1 MSDNIHV
8 ITGSDEG
15 MVAEEALK
23 LFNKLKPADGD
34 EFANDLIEGN
44 ADNAEHA
51 FEICSR
57 VNQALQTMSFFGG
70 TKVVW
75 LKAASFLG
83 SDRTGESERA
93 KSGVDGMLDVLE
105 AGLPDEIIFILSA
118 TSIDKRRAFYKHL
131 KQYAKLTTFD
141 KPDPNSRDWQF
152 EMGQSIKEKAK
163 ALELTFT
170 PSALEIFM
178 QLVGEDSRQ
187 IRSELEKLHL
197 YLGEDRRTVE
207 DQDVEL
213 MIPLSRAGVIFE
225 IGRALQKRNGARA
238 LELIDQQLER
248 GESAIAVIRASLIP
262 TLRNLFMARLVVD
275 NFKPPLNNY
284 NGFKATLDKFPSQ
297 DLAWL
302 PKNKSGDISPY
313 PLFLSAGDSKRFSA
327 ESLKKAMVAAHEVD
341 RKLVT
346 TGLDP
351 RMLLHKLVV
360 ELCSSK
366 LQSAR
371 A

>member
-1 MSDNIHV
+1 
-8 ITGSDEG
+8 
-15 MVAEEALK
+15 
-23 LFNKLKPADGD
+23 
-34 EFANDLIEGN
+34 
-44 ADNAEHA
+44 
-51 FEICSR
+51 
-57 VNQALQTMSFFGG
+57 
-70 TKVVW
+70 
-75 LKAASFLG
+75 
-83 SDRTGESERA
+83 
-93 KSGVDGMLDVLE
+93 
-105 AGLPDEIIFILSA
+105 
-118 TSIDKRRAFYKHL
+118 
-131 KQYAKLTTFD
+131 
-141 KPDPNSRDWQF
+141 
-152 EMGQSIKEKAK
+152 
-163 ALELTFT
+163 
-170 PSALEIFM
+170 M

-313 PLFLSAGDSKRFSA
+313 PLFLSAGDS
-327 ESLKKAMVAAHEVD
+327 AHEVD

>member
-1 MSDNIHV
+1 MLLQDPMRAWWRN
-8 ITGSDEG
+8 
-15 MVAEEALK
+15 
-23 LFNKLKPADGD
+23 

-163 ALELTFT
+163 A
-170 PSALEIFM
+170 
-178 QLVGEDSRQ
+178 
-187 IRSELEKLHL
+187 
-197 YLGEDRRTVE
+197 RRTVE